1 MTWPQP
7 VERLPQA
14 HSLDLMTD
22 RDHVHLRPVAEQ
34 DLDLFECLHEDRA
47 EAGELVFF
55 GYRNPGQLR
64 RQWAEHGFLSAQ
76 GGRLAIAGADD
87 RFIGEVQWHE
97 VLQGPASPCWNIGV
111 SLLTAERGKG
121 YGKHAQRQ
129 LVEYLFA
136 HTKVNRIEASTEV
149 ANIPEQRALEWAGF
163 TREGIL
169 RGACFRAGA
178 WRDMA
183 LYSVLRAEVVTEA

>member
-1 MTWPQP
+1 VPNP
-7 VERLPQA
+7 
-14 HSLDLMTD
+14 
-22 RDHVHLRPVAEQ
+22 DHVRLRPVAEK
-34 DLDLFECLHEDRA
+34 DLDLFERLHEDRA
-47 EAGELVFF
+47 ELGEHGFF

-76 GGRLAIAGADD
+76 GGRLAIAGDD
-87 RFIGEVQWHE
+87 DQFVGEVQWHE

-111 SLLTAERGKG
+111 SLLSAERGKG
-121 YGKHAQRQ
+121 YGKQAHRQ

-136 HTKVNRIEASTEV
+136 HTKVNRIEAGTEV
-149 ANIPEQRALEWAGF
+149 TNIAEQRALERVGF

-178 WRDMA
+178 WRDMVM
-183 LYSVLRAEVVTEA
+183 YSVLRAEAVTEP